1 MRKPK
6 VKIIPWVECNSSS
19 KKALAHVLRG
29 MAVWSRVTNT
39 VIVSTVPGKEHIYR
53 ELSKGVVPH
62 IAVPKHMVVIPGVK
76 THPVLDRF
84 DSLKGWKAVAKS
96 VEAILK
102 HCPGA
107 TQVLLE
113 NETAMKP
120 YIDGKQKINLRQ
132 LARGVSCLPR
142 EVEYLWWP
150 TYAGHSYAIQDRY
163 FAVVNAIASQHTLC
177 FISRRLASPTA
188 PDDVWMR
195 YAARGLELTAR
206 SCWSYHSSVP
216 IIWCGGDKRHSK
228 AWHYKQVPSVLD
240 MVEGDEAILYPGSKN
255 WVEAAKNLASILLTG
270 SHGIVTVRGRIR
282 SVRHRGLVGCTS

>member
-6 VKIIPWVECNSSS
+6 RNIIPWVECNSSS

-29 MAVWSRVTNT
+29 MAAWYPVTKT

-62 IAVPKHMVVIPGVK
+62 IAVPKHTVVIPGVK

-84 DSLKGWKAVAKS
+84 DSLKGWRKVANS
-96 VEAILK
+96 VDAILK
-102 HCPGA
+102 HCPDA
-107 TQVLLE
+107 KRVLLE

-120 YIDGKQKINLRQ
+120 YIDGKQKIDLKRLR
-132 LARGVSCLPR
+132 RGVSCLPSGI
-142 EVEYLWWP
+142 EYYVWP
-150 TYAGHSYAIQDRY
+150 TYAGHSYDVQNRY
-163 FAVVNAIASQHTLC
+163 FAVIEAIASNREWC
-177 FISRRLASPTA
+177 FIGRRLASPAA

-195 YAARGLELTAR
+195 YAALRLEVLTGY
-206 SCWSYHSSVP
+206 SWTFNSSVP

-240 MVEGDEAILYPGSKN
+240 MVEGGEAVLYPGSKN